1 MTHTTRER
9 LILAAERLFA
19 ERGIGGVSLREIGTA
34 AGQRNNSAAQYH
46 FDTKQGLVDAVYE
59 FRMHPVNERRL
70 ALVQQVERDHRT
82 GDLRA
87 LVEALVHPFAES
99 LSPGSH
105 YARFQAQVWADGA
118 HAQLLTF
125 ELKGMEGIRRLM
137 TWLDSCLV
145 ALPQP
150 LRNLRMM
157 LMCRFMI
164 LALADYERELET
176 SAAQAPPLAAVVANV
191 VDMMVAMVSAPV
203 SPATSLELQGF
214 SGLAS

>member
-1 MTHTTRER
+1 MTHATRER

-46 FDTKQGLVDAVYE
+46 FDTKEGLVDAVYE
-59 FRMHPVNERRL
+59 FRMHPINDRRL
-70 ALVQQVERDHRT
+70 ALVQQIERDNRT

-87 LVEALVHPFAES
+87 LIEALVHPFAES
-99 LSPGSH
+99 LRPGSY
-105 YARFQAQVWADGA
+105 YARFQAQVWADGG

-137 TWLDSCLV
+137 AWIEGAFLEMP
-145 ALPQP
+145 AL
-150 LRNLRMM
+150 LRTQRLM

-164 LALADYERELET
+164 LALADYERELE
-176 SAAQAPPLAAVVANV
+176 SADAQALPLAGVVANV
-191 VDMMVAMVSAPV
+191 VDMMVAMVSAPI
-203 SPATSLELQGF
+203 SPAAARELQGP
-214 SGLAS
+214 SGTTS